1 MAISAVVYCSNTG
14 HTKHYAQ
21 MFAEK
26 TGLPLYDGA
35 QAQKALPRDARIV
48 FFGWLLS
55 GKIQGFEKAWTK
67 FDVAAACSVGLYPD
81 SERFRAYVER
91 NNILIDTQYFHLR
104 GGIAPEK
111 LRGMPRVTM
120 GVIMRSIRARKK
132 QGKDVTQE
140 ELAMLEAYDTAADF
154 VEENALL
161 PVYEWYE
168 SQGE

>member
-14 HTKHYAQ
+14 HTKRYAQ

-35 QAQKALPRDARIV
+35 QAQKDLPRGTRIV

-55 GKIQGFEKAWTK
+55 GKIQGFEKAWKK

-104 GGIAPEK
+104 GTLFYEEKHSALYTDTPVWPQAVSFVPAWDLGIH
-111 LRGMPRVTM
+111 RR
-120 GVIMRSIRARKK
+120 
-132 QGKDVTQE
+132 DVFR
-140 ELAMLEAYDTAADF
+140 YY
-154 VEENALL
+154 NH
-161 PVYEWYE
+161 
-168 SQGE
+168 GI

>member
-14 HTKHYAQ
+14 HTKRYAQ

-35 QAQKALPRDARIV
+35 QAQKDLPRGTRIV

-55 GKIQGFEKAWTK
+55 GKIQGFEKAWKK

-111 LRGMPRVTM
+111 LRGMARVTM
-120 GVIMRSIRARKK
+120 SVIMRSIRAKK
-132 QGKDVTQE
+132 EKGKDVTQE
-140 ELAMLEAYDTAADF
+140 ELAMLEAYDSAADF
-154 VEENALL
+154 VDESALL